1 MTELL
6 PLASTLLDQI
16 PHLLERTLKAE
27 VSNNSLVNQCIDLK
41 SQIKL
46 LEQSIAKERQE
57 QKRIR
62 EEISNI
68 RGSGSSA
75 CEGDRRIAE
84 DASLSSDPIILKRS
98 GTGSV
103 LDRGSQVSL
112 RTKRKGVVFS
122 DDVRIIKR
130 VKVPPMDVKGGVP
143 AIGINDSVCSS

>member
-84 DASLSSDPIILKRS
+84 DKRS